1 MCIRCHGLALTII
14 KSYETERNGKRKLYC
29 CDDCYHVFSDTANT
43 FMAGIRKPIDFVIR
57 VLTARTEGLSFNAT
71 CRTFSISKHT
81 LLDWEKK
88 IKPIKNTLMIYSL
101 SKKFITQIIE
111 GDEAYTKVYKNVPP
125 EESEGWTITLMERAS
140 RFIWEMACGK
150 KDEKL
155 FLIAIKQLLLV
166 IQQTQDI
173 TLLTDGER
181 RYGNFLFDL
190 CAEVIKSELPGRP
203 KKTLPQGI
211 KVRLKNKGSQ
221 SHKRGPK
228 KKKYVSP
235 KPEHPETT
243 QNITSNDIHANHLEA
258 THSSLRRRDSTY
270 RRKTNTYAKHKS
282 GLQRTLD
289 LFWVNHNF
297 IKEHFTT
304 EKVPAVAMNILERP
318 ITWNDV

>member
-1 MCIRCHGLALTII
+1 
-14 KSYETERNGKRKLYC
+14 
-29 CDDCYHVFSDTANT
+29 
-43 FMAGIRKPIDFVIR
+43 MAGIRKPIDFVIR

-71 CRTFSISKHT
+71 CRTFAIAKHT

-88 IKPIKNTLMIYSL
+88 IRPIKNTLLIYSL
-101 SKKFITQIIE
+101 SKNFISQIIE
-111 GDEAYTKVYKNVPP
+111 GDEAYTKVYKNAPP

-140 RFIWEMACGK
+140 RFIWEMSCGK

-155 FLIAIKQLLLV
+155 FLIAIKRLLLV
-166 IQQTQDI
+166 IEQTQDI

-181 RYGNFLFDL
+181 RYGNLLFEL
-190 CAEVIKSELPGRP
+190 CAEIIKSELPGRP
-203 KKTLPQGI
+203 KKTLPKGI
-211 KVRLKNKGSQ
+211 KIRLKNKGSQ

-228 KKKYVSP
+228 RKKYVSP

-243 QNITSNDIHANHLEA
+243 QNIKSSAIHANHLEA

-270 RRKTNTYAKHKS
+270 RRKTNTYAKNRS

-297 IKEHFTT
+297 IREHFTT
-304 EKVPAVAMNILERP
+304 EKVPAVALNILEKP
-318 ITWNDV
+318 ITWNDVLMMTTS